1 MRSLDKGQF
10 AVSLGVGLLGIFFLV
25 GSFLLTDAAGYSTVG
40 PAAVPR
46 FVGIGLLI
54 VSGLLF
60 YEVVRG
66 GFRAH
71 DEAGERA
78 LGFDWSAFGWISG
91 GLILYGLL
99 IEHAGFIFS
108 SIILFVCTAR
118 GFNNR
123 RWVLNAVVAA
133 VLAVAIFAIFNYG
146 LGLNLP
152 KGVLKAIL

>member
-1 MRSLDKGQF
+1 VIDKGQF
-10 AVSLGVGLLGIFFLV
+10 AVSLGAGVLGAFFLV

-46 FVGIGLLI
+46 FVGIALLI
-54 VSGLLF
+54 ASGFLF

-66 GFRAH
+66 GFRNH
-71 DEAGERA
+71 DEQAERA
-78 LGFDWSAFGWISG
+78 LGFDWHAFGWISG

-99 IEHAGFIFS
+99 IEHAGFILA
-108 SIILFVCTAR
+108 SIILFLCTAR

-123 RWVLNAVVAA
+123 RWLFNAVVAA
-133 VLAVAIFAIFNYG
+133 VLAIFIFAVFNYG

-152 KGVLKAIL
+152 KGVLKAVL